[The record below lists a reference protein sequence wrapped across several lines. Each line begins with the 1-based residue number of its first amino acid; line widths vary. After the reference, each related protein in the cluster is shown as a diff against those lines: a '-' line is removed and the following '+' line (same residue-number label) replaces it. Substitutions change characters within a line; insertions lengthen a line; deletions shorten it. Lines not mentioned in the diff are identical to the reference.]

1 MKNLLFTISLALFTT
16 IAFSQNSVQ
25 DLVNKYKGQDDI
37 NVISISGNMFK
48 LGSSFIDEDDKDAKV
63 AADIAKQ
70 IDEMTII
77 NTQSTAKGKELSKV
91 VEKLIKTNNYEE
103 MMTIDSEGDE
113 VKFYGR
119 IENNVIKEFFILVGE
134 NRETT
139 LISMTGNINPKHVS
153 ELMKKADIH

>member
-1 MKNLLFTISLALFTT
+1 
-16 IAFSQNSVQ
+16 
-25 DLVNKYKGQDDI
+25 
-37 NVISISGNMFK
+37 
-48 LGSSFIDEDDKDAKV
+48 
-63 AADIAKQ
+63 
-70 IDEMTII
+70 MTII